1 MAGAGAKAPA
11 VVTTTV
17 AVAAAAA
24 AATTTVAA
32 ATPSVAAG
40 EAVGMAVA
48 GAAGAYMGRGHAGM
62 RWQMRRRTNEA
73 AREVRVYTTPHPT
86 TLWNAQPGQL
96 MCALLSRGCR
106 ESGGVPMHYDT
117 MHAPPSFKK
126 NVFNVFK
133 YNYNIII
140 ADTHF
145 IP

>member
-1 MAGAGAKAPA
+1 MAGVGAKAPA
-11 VVTTTV
+11 VVTTTAAV
-17 AVAAAAA
+17 VAAVA

-32 ATPSVAAG
+32 ATPSA
-40 EAVGMAVA
+40 AVGAALGMVVA

-62 RWQMRRRTNEA
+62 RQRMNEV
-73 AREVRVYTTPHPT
+73 AREAHMYTTPHPT
-86 TLWNAQPGQL
+86 TSWNAQPHQL
-96 MCALLSRGCR
+96 TCAPLSRDYR

-117 MHAPPSFKK
+117 MHALPSFFK
-126 NVFNVFK
+126 NVFNVFN